1 MFKDYSEAK
10 EPRNSVLKDDPK
22 NIKGLFRRA
31 QANFGVENFVEI
43 VSGLKGVIF
52 FLSAESGGAQLV
64 GRRPTGPQTSLASAR
79 LCACVRVCAAQ
90 LPAAWG

>member
-31 QANFGVENFVEI
+31 QANFGLENFVEI
-43 VSGLKGVIF
+43 VCDLNGVIKIF
-52 FLSAESGGAQLV
+52 PQNRAVHSLLDDAQL
-64 GRRPTGPQTSLASAR
+64 GHRRP
-79 LCACVRVCAAQ
+79 
-90 LPAAWG
+90 